1 MKKLAVLVL
10 VTFLV
15 GASAFAIDGIG
26 DFTAG
31 LEIGI
36 DDITDAD
43 GDEGMTISAE
53 PSIAFSRAF
62 SDAFS
67 LTVKLGDVFKYWTGD
82 IPSSSD
88 AEPTYDELYLAIT
101 PAYNLAAGPGTLG
114 LSLTL
119 KPVFVLMN
127 FGDDN
132 PDPKFVIDPTVSY
145 TLPLDFGTLG
155 FALGTDSMGIED
167 GKNEKGDGYGLVV
180 DDAYFKASVSLP
192 MGLSFWVSPRLYMG
206 LNDAQGD
213 TELSEI
219 RADVTYTLSEMV
231 NFGVEVR
238 VPLGSEDG
246 QGGIK
251 ENGLFVKPHVNLAFG
266 AIKPYLAVELSKLG
280 DDAPQ
285 EVDPTKDTGIGVK
298 AIIGATYSF

>member
-1 MKKLAVLVL
+1 MKKIAVLVL

-36 DDITDAD
+36 DDIADAN
-43 GDEGMTISAE
+43 GTENMTITAE
-53 PSIAFSRAF
+53 PSIAFTKAF

-67 LTVKLGDVFKYWTGD
+67 LTAKLGDVFYYGT
-82 IPSSSD
+82 SD
-88 AEPTYDELYLAIT
+88 KVYPDGQVADELYLAIT
-101 PAYNLAAGPGTLG
+101 PAYSLAAGPGTLN

-119 KPVFVLMN
+119 KPIFYLVAYN
-127 FGDDN
+127 DGDTA
-132 PDPKFVIDPTVSY
+132 DPTFVIDPVVNY

-155 FALGTDSMGIED
+155 FEIGTDDMGIAD
-167 GKNEKGDGYGLVV
+167 GANEKHDGYGLYIN
-180 DDAYFKASVSLP
+180 DAYFKASISLP
-192 MGLSFWVSPRLYMG
+192 FGLSFWVSPRLYVG
-206 LNDAQGD
+206 LNDGQGD
-213 TELSEI
+213 TELSSI
-219 RADVTYTLSEMV
+219 RADVTYTLSELV

-238 VPLGSEDG
+238 IPLGDKAN
-246 QGGIK
+246 QGDIDT
-251 ENGLFVKPHVNLAFG
+251 NGLFVKPHVNLAFG

-280 DDAPQ
+280 DDAKQ
-285 EVDPTKDTGIGVK
+285 SAKPTKDTGIGVK